1 MNRICLI
8 NLFIDLSLT
17 STSTSQMLPFLL
29 LVAAALPVLG
39 EAQIKKQQNAGK
51 KRGNKIRDQNPL
63 PSCTNHSTSST
74 SYERSPL
81 FLEIPQNAQLFG
93 HPGTR
98 HRFFFKK
105 KQWNENS
112 VPEYCQ
118 RIPVL
123 VTNQGSQASWL
134 ILSHQESFPVH
145 PLDSVGTHVELVT
158 GIQPAEVKQIKKS

>member
-1 MNRICLI
+1 MKFQSKNSEKTWKTDLWFSVNVKMNRICLI

-51 KRGNKIRDQNPL
+51 KKGNKIRDQNPL

-98 HRFFFKK
+98 HRFKK
-105 KQWNENS
+105 KNEM
-112 VPEYCQ
+112 
-118 RIPVL
+118 RILFLNIVK
-123 VTNQGSQASWL
+123 GSQCW
-134 ILSHQESFPVH
+134 
-145 PLDSVGTHVELVT
+145 
-158 GIQPAEVKQIKKS
+158 

>member
-1 MNRICLI
+1 MKFQSKNSEKTWKTDLWFSVNVKMNRICLI

-93 HPGTR
+93 HPGTQ

-105 KQWNENS
+105 NNEM
-112 VPEYCQ
+112 
-118 RIPVL
+118 RILFLNIVK
-123 VTNQGSQASWL
+123 GSQCW
-134 ILSHQESFPVH
+134 
-145 PLDSVGTHVELVT
+145 
-158 GIQPAEVKQIKKS
+158 

>member
-98 HRFFFKK
+98 HRFKK
-105 KQWNENS
+105 KMKWEFCSWILSKDPSAGDKPGISGKLVN
-112 VPEYCQ
+112 PLPP
-118 RIPVL
+118 RILPCP
-123 VTNQGSQASWL
+123 SSWL
-134 ILSHQESFPVH
+134 SWNSRWARYW
-145 PLDSVGTHVELVT
+145 DST
-158 GIQPAEVKQIKKS
+158 GRGKTDIKKS

>member
-1 MNRICLI
+1 MKFQSKNSEKTWKTDLWFSVNVKMNRICLI

-98 HRFFFKK
+98 HRFKK
-105 KQWNENS
+105 KNEM
-112 VPEYCQ
+112 
-118 RIPVL
+118 RILFLNIVK
-123 VTNQGSQASWL
+123 GSQCW
-134 ILSHQESFPVH
+134 
-145 PLDSVGTHVELVT
+145 
-158 GIQPAEVKQIKKS
+158 